1 MIFCVDF
8 SSSSFPSFR
17 NDRKKKSE
25 RKGRFQKGSFP
36 TKTKKNCRTKRPI
49 NMPSEGKLEG
59 ENARKHT
66 LLSINKTP
74 NNTSSLH
81 QMSGF
86 LRPRAALCFLSSRA
100 ALYFTKTAD
109 DDDDDDGGERKPC
122 LPLNRENRERI
133 FSSLMKG
140 CFFSSFLPFVRY
152 FQRYFLFAT
161 KRERAKLSLSPFF
174 CLCRLIQE
182 KLSTTTTKKK
192 FKNEKRAREREKT
205 KIISFPHNNLLYIS
219 FFCA

>member
-1 MIFCVDF
+1 MLI
-8 SSSSFPSFR
+8 SSLRSLLFPKR
-17 NDRKKKSE
+17 QKKKSE

-161 KRERAKLSLSPFF
+161 KRESKTLALPPSFVFVVSCFQQQQR
-174 CLCRLIQE
+174 
-182 KLSTTTTKKK
+182 KK
-192 FKNEKRAREREKT
+192 FKNEKRARERENQ
-205 KIISFPHNNLLYIS
+205 SFLFPTTTSYIS
-219 FFCA
+219 LSSARERWKR

>member
-1 MIFCVDF
+1 MKVAFFSRLKEIKIPLLSLFYALLFSTRISSRLCAGSFRRERISLNLFFLPSEEEYYVERVVDARRTRAVVIFCVDF
-8 SSSSFPSFR
+8 LSSFPSLSETTE
-17 NDRKKKSE
+17 KKIRE

-86 LRPRAALCFLSSRA
+86 FASSR
-100 ALYFTKTAD
+100 Y
-109 DDDDDDGGERKPC
+109 
-122 LPLNRENRERI
+122 
-133 FSSLMKG
+133 SLLS
-140 CFFSSFLPFVRY
+140 FFSRCSVFH
-152 FQRYFLFAT
+152 
-161 KRERAKLSLSPFF
+161 
-174 CLCRLIQE
+174 IDG
-182 KLSTTTTKKK
+182 
-192 FKNEKRAREREKT
+192 
-205 KIISFPHNNLLYIS
+205 
-219 FFCA
+219 